1 MFNHRFSLVM
11 EEIKSKERRL
21 FEVEALR
28 QNDSL
33 NEDLWKEF
41 VALKCSIRCLRRKEA
56 MNAYQKFH
64 AKWLR
69 LGDCNSKFSHMIYN
83 SRMRSNSLQS
93 ISVKGEV
100 YSDPYKAKG
109 ATAEFFREHFQSSR
123 EIEIQS
129 VVWCCGEDRAPGP
142 DGLNFKILKQNWNV
156 IKDDM
161 IRFFEEFRAKGCFP
175 KALNNSFITLIP
187 KKLCPQDLNDFR
199 PISLISSMYKVL
211 AKVLEERLKSVMEL
225 VVGTSQF
232 AFIKNRQ
239 ILDCILDCK

>member
-11 EEIKSKERRL
+11 EEIRSKERRL

-56 MNAYQKFH
+56 INAYQKFR

-69 LGDCNSKFSHMIYN
+69 LGDCNLKFFHMIYN

-93 ISVKGEV
+93 ISVK
-100 YSDPYKAKG
+100 
-109 ATAEFFREHFQSSR
+109 

-161 IRFFEEFRAKGCFP
+161 IRFCRIPLTLHNIQSITKSELERRKRDELFR
-175 KALNNSFITLIP
+175 
-187 KKLCPQDLNDFR
+187 
-199 PISLISSMYKVL
+199 
-211 AKVLEERLKSVMEL
+211 ER
-225 VVGTSQF
+225 
-232 AFIKNRQ
+232 N
-239 ILDCILDCK
+239 